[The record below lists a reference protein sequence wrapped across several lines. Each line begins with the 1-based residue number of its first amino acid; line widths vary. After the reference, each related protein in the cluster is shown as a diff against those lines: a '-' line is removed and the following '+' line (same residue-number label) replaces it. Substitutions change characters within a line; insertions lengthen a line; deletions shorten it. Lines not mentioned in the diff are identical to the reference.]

1 MYNVPCRYMYIP
13 QYTMLNIYVY
23 MYTYVYMYIPKYQI
37 PNTQYQ
43 KRTSKDPVSANISP
57 QY

>member
-1 MYNVPCRYMYIP
+1 MYMYVC
-13 QYTMLNIYVY
+13 N
-23 MYTYVYMYIPKYQI
+23 MYIRIYPNTEYPI
-37 PNTQYQ
+37 PNTQYH